1 MALNLKNEVDEL
13 RSALDALVSLN
24 IFEQAKQSEN
34 EQIKL
39 IFETIQLKMQNVE
52 REAEELDVA
61 MSARDST
68 IRALGEKLSVL
79 RMKHAKPFVVSAN
92 QDQKRDPTK
101 DENPK
106 QLKRQGS
113 LWSSFTRSTRS
124 QSLTRRKSLFR
135 VGEET
140 EWDKENT
147 REHMKEMAEQIARL
161 SLKPMGLTEAEMQDQ
176 IADIAATRLYGQKA
190 LNLIK
195 SARAKGVEDKKIRA
209 FLKKKGLPE
218 TTINRHFNQCSTED
232 FEVQTK
238 SMPEVPSFPNLDA
251 TTRSGVSEV
260 DYGSDSESTVNYT
273 YAKGSVIFDDVPQVP
288 CTPTH
293 IHPAPSPRAGL

>member
-1 MALNLKNEVDEL
+1 MSLNLKNEVSDL

-24 IFEQAKQSEN
+24 IFEQVKQSEN

-39 IFETIQLKMQNVE
+39 IFETIQLKMQSIE
-52 REAEELDVA
+52 REAEHLDVA

-79 RMKHAKPFVVSAN
+79 RMKHAKPFVVSAK

-101 DENPK
+101 EESPTR
-106 QLKRQGS
+106 KRGSS
-113 LWSSFTRSTRS
+113 LWESFTKPRS

-135 VGEET
+135 VGEEK

-147 REHMKEMAEQIARL
+147 QEHMKEMAEQIARL
-161 SLKPMGLTEAEMQDQ
+161 SLKPMGLSEAEMQDQ
-176 IADIAATRLYGQKA
+176 IADIAATRLYGEKA

-195 SARAKGVEDKKIRA
+195 SAREKGVEDSKIRA

-232 FEVQTK
+232 LLVTSIAEI
-238 SMPEVPSFPNLDA
+238 PSFKSLD
-251 TTRSGVSEV
+251 G
-260 DYGSDSESTVNYT
+260 DDGSDSESQVNYT
-273 YAKGSVIFDDVPQVP
+273 YTKGTISFEDIPHVP
-288 CTPTH
+288 CTPTN
-293 IHPAPSPRAGL
+293 ILPRSSPRAGL

>member
-1 MALNLKNEVDEL
+1 MALNLKNEVNEL

-147 REHMKEMAEQIARL
+147 QEHMKEMAEQIARL

-190 LNLIK
+190 TNLIK
-195 SARAKGVEDKKIRA
+195 SARAKGVEDHKIRA

-218 TTINRHFNQCSTED
+218 TMINRHFNQCSAENI
-232 FEVQTK
+232 EVEK
-238 SMPEVPSFPNLDA
+238 KPMPLVPNLQSHD
-251 TTRSGVSEV
+251 G
-260 DYGSDSESTVNYT
+260 YGSDSESQVNYT
-273 YAKGSVIFDDVPQVP
+273 YTKGSVSFDEIPQVP

-293 IHPAPSPRAGL
+293 IHPALSPKAGL

>member
-1 MALNLKNEVDEL
+1 MALNLKNEVNEL

-147 REHMKEMAEQIARL
+147 QEHMKEMAEQIARL

-232 FEVQTK
+232 LQTK
-238 SMPEVPSFPNLDA
+238 SMPEVPSFPSLDPS
-251 TTRSGVSEV
+251 TRSGVSQV
-260 DYGSDSESTVNYT
+260 DYGSDSESIVNYT
-273 YAKGSVIFDDVPQVP
+273 YARGSIIFDDIPQVP

-293 IHPAPSPRAGL
+293 IHPASSPRAGL